1 MAGLMGEYDEFTYN
15 LMWWSSK
22 VIIIL
27 IELPSADIF
36 LKERNLNSI

>member
-1 MAGLMGEYDEFTYN
+1 MAGLMGEYDEFTYCG
-15 LMWWSSK
+15 SSE